1 MNEPRESLELDDARA
16 IRALAHPVRLAIL
29 EFLRGAETATA
40 TECAHEIGE
49 SPQSCSY
56 HLRALGKWGFVRRV
70 PSDDGRE
77 TRWGL
82 AAHTIT
88 FTGSA
93 DSPEGRAAASLVET
107 GVLDRDRRLVVE
119 FLQRAGELESEWRDA
134 ASFTRSVVYATAD
147 ELVELERRVHELVNA
162 YRRATKADRPESAR
176 RVDLVLYTIPKVGD
190 R

>member
-1 MNEPRESLELDDARA
+1 M
-16 IRALAHPVRLAIL
+16 
-29 EFLRGAETATA
+29 
-40 TECAHEIGE
+40 
-49 SPQSCSY
+49 
-56 HLRALGKWGFVRRV
+56 
-70 PSDDGRE
+70 
-77 TRWGL
+77 
-82 AAHTIT
+82 
-88 FTGSA
+88 
-93 DSPEGRAAASLVET
+93 
-107 GVLDRDRRLVVE
+107 LDRDRRLVVE